1 MHVVCVLFL
10 ISWIAYYQRRLQ
22 RLFPVVWKDSV
33 EHTGN
38 NALGSYFFF
47 FSFFFIIIKKSKIK
61 KEKEKKTFFK
71 LLARWSPARPV
82 PWAVCLPVHH
92 CYPVSGRML
101 LTGQTPLPRRP
112 PPLAPPQGGR
122 WARHTASS
130 LTSSALDSNADL
142 PAMNS
147 CSSKS
152 HLQPNSRKSSV

>member
-1 MHVVCVLFL
+1 MHIVCVLFL

-47 FSFFFIIIKKSKIK
+47 FSIIIKKSKIK
-61 KEKEKKTFFK
+61 KEKGKKTFFK

-101 LTGQTPLPRRP
+101 LTGQTPLPQEATTSCTAAGRPLSTAHSQLLGIVGLGQQRRP
-112 PPLAPPQGGR
+112 
-122 WARHTASS
+122 SS
-130 LTSSALDSNADL
+130 HEQS
-142 PAMNS
+142 
-147 CSSKS
+147 
-152 HLQPNSRKSSV
+152 Q

>member
-47 FSFFFIIIKKSKIK
+47 FLFFFFIIIKKSKIK

-101 LTGQTPLPRRP
+101 LTGETPLPQEATTSCAAAGRP
-112 PPLAPPQGGR
+112 LSTAHSRLLDIVGLGQQR
-122 WARHTASS
+122 WSS
-130 LTSSALDSNADL
+130 
-142 PAMNS
+142 
-147 CSSKS
+147 S
-152 HLQPNSRKSSV
+152 HEQLQ

>member
-47 FSFFFIIIKKSKIK
+47 CFIIIKKSKIK
-61 KEKEKKTFFK
+61 KEKGKKTFFK

-101 LTGQTPLPRRP
+101 LTGQTPLPQEATTSCTAAGRPLSMAHSQLLGIVGLGQQRRP
-112 PPLAPPQGGR
+112 
-122 WARHTASS
+122 SS
-130 LTSSALDSNADL
+130 HEQS
-142 PAMNS
+142 
-147 CSSKS
+147 
-152 HLQPNSRKSSV
+152 Q